1 MDSTTP
7 SPERIEL
14 SYLKKASDGKII
26 HYTLKDPEVQVLID
40 EIQKEEEA
48 ATKAAEAATGDI

>member
-1 MDSTTP
+1 
-7 SPERIEL
+7 
-14 SYLKKASDGKII
+14 LKKSADNSII
-26 HYTLKDPEVQVLID
+26 HYTLKDAEVQVLID

>member
-14 SYLKKASDGKII
+14 SYLKKTADGKII

-40 EIQKEEEA
+40 EIQKEEEIA
-48 ATKAAEAATGDI
+48 AKAAESSTGDI

>member
-14 SYLKKASDGKII
+14 SYLKKSADNSII
-26 HYTLKDPEVQVLID
+26 HYTLKDAEVQVLID